1 MPTVAERFVERLID
15 HEVRHAFG
23 IPGGPWI
30 PYMEAMRRRNL
41 PFTVVANEASAGFM
55 ADVCYRLT
63 GRPALCHGTF
73 GPGATNLATG
83 VGCAWL
89 DRSALIAAT
98 TEPTDTMRRRVM
110 QMNIDH
116 QALFAPLTK
125 CTVRAGSGDIG
136 GDIGDIIDRAVLTA
150 CEEVPGPVHI
160 GLPSDLA
167 EQPAGTGTSAPPA
180 APPLPAPPAA
190 ETLAVAAETIGNARR
205 PLLAVGLTALRLN
218 LGPLVRRLAESLQAP
233 VVLTPMA
240 KGLVPEDHPLYAGV
254 LFHARSDLLADV
266 NRQADLVVGI
276 GYDPVEF
283 NYEAWLPD
291 APLVHLDTRPADVA
305 AEIDLAVD
313 GAGDLAASLRFL
325 DGAQLKAKDW
335 DLTRLAD
342 HRQRLYDA
350 LRPAGDADLS
360 PSDALDVLRDVLPSE
375 GIMTCD
381 VGAHTHIIGQL
392 WPTPVPGRLLMTNG
406 WSSMGFALPA
416 ALAAAICRPDLPVVG
431 VTGDGGFTMMAG
443 ELITARRLGLDCVI
457 LVLADRMLSLIEVKQ
472 GWKACD
478 PATSVLYERGFID
491 ADRIFGVPV
500 HTAET
505 PEALARALESA
516 LRTAGPVVVEAV
528 VDGAAYHHLIARSYR

>member
-1 MPTVAERFVERLID
+1 MPTVADRFVERLID
-15 HEVRHAFG
+15 HDVRHAFG

-30 PYMEAMRRRNL
+30 PYMEAMRQRGL

-98 TEPTDTMRRRVM
+98 TEPSDAMRRRVM

-125 CTVRAGSGDIG
+125 QTLRAGGADIA
-136 GDIGDIIDRAVLTA
+136 DIVDRAVLTA
-150 CEEVPGPVHI
+150 CAEVPGPVHI

-167 EQPAGTGTSAPPA
+167 EQDAATAPPIIESPCRPALAKPDRLA
-180 APPLPAPPAA
+180 A
-190 ETLAVAAETIGNARR
+190 AVEKIGQAQR
-205 PLLAVGLTALRLN
+205 PLLAVGLTALRQG
-218 LGPLVRRLAESLQAP
+218 LGPQVLRLAEKLQAP

-240 KGLVPEDHPLYAGV
+240 KGLVPEDHPLYAGI
-254 LFHARSDLLADV
+254 LFHARSDLLADIV
-266 NRQADLVVGI
+266 READLVAGL

-283 NYEAWLPD
+283 NYESWLPEV
-291 APLVHLDTRPADVA
+291 PLVHLDTRPADVDA
-305 AEIDLAVD
+305 TVNLAVD
-313 GAGDLAASLRFL
+313 VVGDLAATLGYL
-325 DGAQLKAKDW
+325 GTTQLAVTGW
-335 DLTRLAD
+335 DLKRLAA
-342 HRQRLYDA
+342 HRRRLFEA
-350 LRPAGDADLS
+350 LRPVSTGMS
-360 PSDALDVLRDVLPSE
+360 PSESLEILRDILPPE

-381 VGAHTHIIGQL
+381 VGAHTHLIGQL
-392 WPTPVPGRLLMTNG
+392 WPTPAPGRQLMTNG
-406 WSSMGFALPA
+406 WSSMGFAVPA
-416 ALAAAICRPDLPVVG
+416 ALAAAICRPEVPVVG

-472 GWKACD
+472 GWKQCD
-478 PATSVLYERGFID
+478 PGPSVLFEGGFID
-491 ADRIFGVPV
+491 AERIFGVPV
-500 HTAET
+500 HSAGDPDT
-505 PEALARALESA
+505 LRRALT
-516 LRTAGPVVVEAV
+516 TAFQTRGPVVVEAV
-528 VDGAAYHHLIARSYR
+528 VDGAVYHQLIARSYR

>member
-1 MPTVAERFVERLID
+1 MTTAAERFVDRLLEHD
-15 HEVRHAFG
+15 VRYAFG

-30 PYMEAMRRRNL
+30 PYMEFMRRRGL

-98 TEPTDTMRRRVM
+98 TEPNDAMRRRVM

-116 QALFAPLTK
+116 QALFAPMTK
-125 CTVRAGSGDIG
+125 QTLRASSADIA
-136 GDIGDIIDRAVLTA
+136 DVVDRAVQTA

-167 EQPAGTGTSAPPA
+167 AQQASAALPKVGAPG
-180 APPLPAPPAA
+180 APPLPGPDV
-190 ETLAVAAETIGNARR
+190 LARAAETIGRARR
-205 PLLAVGLTALRLN
+205 PLLAIGLTAQRLRM
-218 LGPLVRRLAESLQAP
+218 GPQVMRLAEKLQAA
-233 VVLTPMA
+233 VVITPMA
-240 KGLVPEDHPLYAGV
+240 KGLIPEAHPLYTGV

-266 NRQADLVVGI
+266 IREADLVVGI

-283 NYEAWLPD
+283 NYEEWLPD
-291 APLVHLDTRPADVA
+291 VPLVHIDTCPADVA
-305 AEIDLAVD
+305 ASVGLAADVI
-313 GAGDLAASLRFL
+313 GDLRATLGFL
-325 DGAQLKAKDW
+325 GAAQLAAADW
-335 DLTRLAD
+335 DLQRLAE
-342 HRQRLYDA
+342 HRRCLSAA
-350 LRPAGDADLS
+350 LRPGGKGLG
-360 PSDALDVLRDVLPSE
+360 PTEALEILREILPPE

-381 VGAHTHIIGQL
+381 VGAHTHLIGQL
-392 WPTPVPGRLLMTNG
+392 WPTPAPGRQLMTNG

-416 ALAAAICRPDLPVVG
+416 ALAAAICRPELPVVG

-457 LVLADRMLSLIEVKQ
+457 LILADRMLSLIEVKQ
-472 GWKACD
+472 GWKRCD
-478 PATSVLYERGFID
+478 PATSVLYDHGFLG
-491 ADRIFGVPV
+491 ADCIFGVPV
-500 HTAET
+500 HRADTSD
-505 PEALARALESA
+505 ALKRALVKA
-516 LRTAGPVVVEAV
+516 FQTPGPVVVEAD
-528 VDGAAYHHLIARSYR
+528 VDGAAYHQLIARSYR

>member
-15 HEVRHAFG
+15 HDVRHAFG

-30 PYMEAMRRRNL
+30 PYMEAMRRRGL

-98 TEPTDTMRRRVM
+98 TEPTDAMRRRVM

-116 QALFAPLTK
+116 QALFTPLTK
-125 CTVRAGSGDIG
+125 HTVRAGSDDI
-136 GDIGDIIDRAVLTA
+136 DAIVDRAVLTA

-167 EQPAGTGTSAPPA
+167 EQPAKAGTA
-180 APPLPAPPAA
+180 APPTRPLRPALPAA
-190 ETLAVAAETIGNARR
+190 ETLSAAAETIGAARR
-205 PLLAVGLTALRLN
+205 PLLAVGLTALRLG
-218 LGPLVRRLAESLQAP
+218 LGSRVRRLAESLQAP

-254 LFHARSDLLADV
+254 LFHARSDLLADII
-266 NRQADLVVGI
+266 READLVVGI

-305 AEIDLAVD
+305 AEIELAVD
-313 GAGDLAASLRFL
+313 GAGDLAAALAFL
-325 DGAQLKAKDW
+325 DEAPFSAKDW

-342 HRQRLYDA
+342 HRQTLYAA
-350 LRPAGDADLS
+350 LRPAGDTDLS
-360 PSDALDVLRDVLPSE
+360 PSEALEVLRNVLPPE

-381 VGAHTHIIGQL
+381 VGAHTHLVGQV
-392 WPTPVPGRLLMTNG
+392 WPTPAPGRQLMTNG

-416 ALAAAICRPDLPVVG
+416 ALAAAICRPEIPVVG

-478 PATSVLYERGFID
+478 PATSVLYDRGFID

-500 HTAET
+500 LTAET
-505 PEALARALESA
+505 PEGLAHALESA
-516 LRTAGPVVVEAV
+516 FRTAGPVVVEVV
-528 VDGAAYHHLIARSYR
+528 VDGAAYHQLIARSYR

>member
-15 HEVRHAFG
+15 HDVRRAFG

-30 PYMEAMRRRNL
+30 PYMEAMRQRGM

-98 TEPTDTMRRRVM
+98 TEPSDAMRRRVM

-116 QALFAPLTK
+116 QALLAPLTK
-125 CTVRAGSGDIG
+125 LTVRAGGD
-136 GDIGDIIDRAVLTA
+136 DIDDIVDRAVLTA

-167 EQPAGTGTSAPPA
+167 DQPARTGPA
-180 APPLPAPPAA
+180 ASPTAPRSPSPPPA
-190 ETLAVAAETIGNARR
+190 ETLAAAVETIGNAQR

-218 LGPLVRRLAESLQAP
+218 LGPLVRRLAESLQVP

-240 KGLVPEDHPLYAGV
+240 KGIVPEDHPLYAGV

-266 NRQADLVVGI
+266 NREADLVVGI

-313 GAGDLAASLRFL
+313 GAGDLAVSLHFL
-325 DGAQLKAKDW
+325 NKAQFKAKDW

-342 HRQRLYDA
+342 HRQTLYEA
-350 LRPAGDADLS
+350 LRPAGDIMG
-360 PSDALDVLRDVLPSE
+360 PSEALEVLRTCLPSE
-375 GIMTCD
+375 GVMTCD
-381 VGAHTHIIGQL
+381 VGAHTHLIGQL
-392 WPTPVPGRLLMTNG
+392 WPTPAPGRQLMTNG
-406 WSSMGFALPA
+406 WSSMGFAVPA
-416 ALAAAICRPDLPVVG
+416 ALAAAICRPEVPVVG

-457 LVLADRMLSLIEVKQ
+457 LVLVDRMLSLIEVKQ
-472 GWKACD
+472 GWKDCD
-478 PATSVLYERGFID
+478 AATSVLFEGGFID
-491 ADRIFGVPV
+491 AERIFGVPV
-500 HTAET
+500 HSAEHPDT
-505 PEALARALESA
+505 LRRALE
-516 LRTAGPVVVEAV
+516 TAFQTPGPVVVEAV
-528 VDGAAYHHLIARSYR
+528 VDGAVYHELIARSYR

>member
-1 MPTVAERFVERLID
+1 MPTVAERFVERLIEHD
-15 HEVRHAFG
+15 VRHAFG

-30 PYMEAMRRRNL
+30 PYMEALRRRGR
-41 PFTVVANEASAGFM
+41 PFTVVAHEAAAGFM

-83 VGCAWL
+83 VGGAYL

-98 TEPTDTMRRRVM
+98 TEPTDAMRRRVM
-110 QMNIDH
+110 QMNVDH

-125 CTVRAGSGDIG
+125 QTVRAGDTGIDAIV
-136 GDIGDIIDRAVLTA
+136 DRAVLTA

-167 EQPAGTGTSAPPA
+167 EQPAGAALA
-180 APPLPAPPAA
+180 APSTGPSSPAPPPTELLAAAA
-190 ETLAVAAETIGNARR
+190 EFIGRADR
-205 PLLAVGLTALRLN
+205 PLLAVGLTALRRRV
-218 LGPLVRRLAESLQAP
+218 GPLVLELAQKRQAP

-240 KGLVPEDHPLYAGV
+240 KGLVPEDHPLYSGV
-254 LFHARSDLLADV
+254 LFHARSDLLAPV
-266 NRQADLVVGI
+266 IRQADLVVGI

-291 APLVHLDTRPADVA
+291 APLVHLDTRPADVDA
-305 AEIDLAVD
+305 SVNLA
-313 GAGDLAASLRFL
+313 L
-325 DGAQLKAKDW
+325 DGVGDPAAALAYLGQSDFTAAGW
-335 DLTRLAD
+335 DLDWLAEQ
-342 HRQRLYDA
+342 RQRLFAA
-350 LRPAGDADLS
+350 LRPAGDGLT
-360 PSDALDVLRDVLPSE
+360 PSQVLEILRECLPPQ

-381 VGAHTHIIGQL
+381 VGAHTHLIGQL
-392 WPTPVPGRLLMTNG
+392 WPTPAPGRQLMTNG
-406 WSSMGFALPA
+406 WSSMGFAVPA
-416 ALAAAICRPDLPVVG
+416 ALAAAICRPTVPVVG

-478 PATSVLYERGFID
+478 AASSVLYERGFID
-491 ADRIFGVPV
+491 SERIFGVPV
-500 HTAET
+500 HTVDR
-505 PEALARALESA
+505 PEALRRVLKAALE
-516 LRTAGPVVVEAV
+516 TAGPVVVEAV
-528 VDGAAYHHLIARSYR
+528 VDGAAYHQLIARSYR